1 MKKKV
6 IIISVIIAT
15 VIALV
20 SFNSLA
26 SKKDNLGLLAEAQ
39 KGEFE
44 ISISSPGEL
53 LAESSIDIFAPEI
66 TERGRDIRAT
76 SIRIQDLVN
85 EGTVVKAGDY
95 IGTLDRTEFENNLK
109 TERERLASFR
119 TDVEMK
125 ILDTAMTMT
134 NLRDEIKNQAFAVE
148 ESTITLRNSKYE
160 PPTTIRQAEID
171 LDKQQRVLEQKQRT
185 YRLKTEQ
192 VKRDIANLNL
202 QLSRVQRRVTDLE
215 EVLAG
220 FTITAPSPG
229 MVIYKKDR
237 LGGKIKAGSS
247 INTFDRVVATLPDL
261 SVMLSKIYVSEIE
274 ISKVKPGQTVKLNV
288 DAFPAKT
295 YTGKIKSVA
304 NIGEKLPNTDS
315 KVFEVIIKIDGTD
328 NTLRP
333 AMTTSNKIIVNTIA
347 EAVYIPTECLQTG
360 NDGIPFVY
368 TQNGTKQVVIPG
380 VANDKNIVI
389 MKGLEPGTLVYR
401 VQPEDFEDFNI
412 RGEELIA
419 EIKVVKQF

>member
-288 DAFPAKT
+288 GAFPAKT